1 MHQTLAIC
9 AQAFEDDR
17 YTRLFFEAV
26 SQTFENYPGNTDRL
40 AVLLKFS
47 VLNDLYSTNIYD
59 KVKIVDHITRLSK
72 EENLDKLLKSGN
84 LDAVEKLR
92 CGHGIKTKKGK
103 DRNFYSFATKYCH
116 FSNPKCYPVY
126 DQYVKEAIKKLR
138 NDKYIQFSNTDE
150 LRNPQTFK
158 AIIDEIIQK
167 FDLEDYQTADR
178 ALWRYGQHLAGEWV
192 ILELSI

>member
-1 MHQTLAIC
+1 MHQTLARC

-26 SQTFENYPGNTDRL
+26 CRTFENYPENTDSL

-47 VLNDLYSTNIYD
+47 VLNDLYRTNIYD
-59 KVKIVDHITRLSK
+59 KVKIVEHITRLSI

-84 LDAVEKLR
+84 LDAVDKLR
-92 CGHGIKTKKGK
+92 RGHGIKTKKGN
-103 DRNFYSFATKYCH
+103 DRNIYSFATKYCH
-116 FSNPKCYPVY
+116 FSNPKYYPIY
-126 DQYVKEAIKKLR
+126 DQYVEKAIVKLR

-158 AIIDEIIQK
+158 EIIYEVIQK
-167 FDLEDYQTADR
+167 FDLEDYQIADR
-178 ALWRYGQHLAGEWV
+178 ALWRYGQHLAEEW
-192 ILELSI
+192 IIPELSI